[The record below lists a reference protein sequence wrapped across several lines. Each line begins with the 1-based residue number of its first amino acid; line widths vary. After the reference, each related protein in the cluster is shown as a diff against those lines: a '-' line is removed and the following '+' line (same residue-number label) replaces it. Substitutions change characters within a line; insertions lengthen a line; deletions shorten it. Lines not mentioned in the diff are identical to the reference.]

1 METQQ
6 MIIIYLLKIS
16 FQNNIPLLIFTIL
29 MSLLTKSYPK
39 NKTSFSDAKF
49 HREKKNVY
57 LNLPNTH

>member
-29 MSLLTKSYPK
+29 MSLYLSHIQKI
-39 NKTSFSDAKF
+39 NTSFSDAKF
-49 HREKKNVY
+49 HREKKNMY
-57 LNLPNTH
+57 I

>member
-1 METQQ
+1 
-6 MIIIYLLKIS
+6 
-16 FQNNIPLLIFTIL
+16 